1 MKRIG
6 YLLTASFLLLPL
18 LTIGYLSVTTLWT
31 FPKQW
36 QGPFTMQYWSGLF
49 QSGNALAAS
58 LALSLGV
65 SITIAGSATVFGFV
79 VSKQL
84 AFGAKTGRL
93 LRLAYFPYLIAPV
106 VFGSMLQFYFVR
118 LGLTGS
124 IAGVWLAQVLFVFPY
139 GLLFLSTFWNDR
151 LKQTAFQA
159 TTLGASN
166 WQLYRSVLIPMARP
180 WLFICFV
187 QCFLIS
193 WFEYGITQL
202 IGVGKVPTLTIRT
215 MQYVREADP
224 HQAALASCLM
234 VLPVLLLLVV
244 NQRLFLKRVDPS

>member
-18 LTIGYLSVTTLWT
+18 LTIGYLSVATQWT
-31 FPKQW
+31 FPKLW
-36 QGPFTMQYWSGLF
+36 QGPFTMQYWSGLI

-84 AFGAKTGRL
+84 AFGAKTRGL

-159 TTLGASN
+159 TTLGASS

-193 WFEYGITQL
+193 WFE
-202 IGVGKVPTLTIRT
+202 
-215 MQYVREADP
+215 
-224 HQAALASCLM
+224 
-234 VLPVLLLLVV
+234 
-244 NQRLFLKRVDPS
+244 